1 MVDKVLYIYKSLGT
15 KGKGKLFGAVA
26 YDLKELVC
34 KIIWRIDR
42 NGVSG
47 MYSGPLYM
55 LHYSRYEYV
64 LSVRNNID
72 LKLRTFHVFI
82 HQHRVIYSPG
92 KYGIH
97 VLDSMFIVMG
107 YGHILSAYDIART

>member
-1 MVDKVLYIYKSLGT
+1 
-15 KGKGKLFGAVA
+15 
-26 YDLKELVC
+26 
-34 KIIWRIDR
+34 
-42 NGVSG
+42 
-47 MYSGPLYM
+47 MYSGSLYM
-55 LHYSRYEYV
+55 LHDSRYEYV

-97 VLDSMFIVMG
+97 VLDSMFIIMG
-107 YGHILSAYDIART
+107 YGHILSAYDIARTQENRISQGVCSLYRFLDGSYSKSLRP